1 MKNGYYS
8 CEVAK
13 SGGST
18 RMVNTVTE
26 DCGEGRFVGVQD
38 GTVENREETEC
49 SLDYSSS
56 QVC

>member
-1 MKNGYYS
+1 MKNGHYS
-8 CEVAK
+8 CEAAK

-38 GTVENREETEC
+38 GTVENREETA
-49 SLDYSSS
+49 
-56 QVC
+56 